1 MANGGKLGGSKNG
14 LNGTWRTNYSGGGG
28 YSNGGT
34 LHHGGGS
41 EWSLA
46 MSPPPSQEAMYTLVR
61 PKNLVQRARMNVAW
75 LDSSL
80 SIMEQVYIRA
90 GEIPK
95 FFENPPSK
103 PSNGQSGLG
112 QCREN

>member
-1 MANGGKLGGSKNG
+1 MKTSYHVFLDINIIYRNNKMANGSKLGGSKNG

-80 SIMEQVYIRA
+80 SIMEQV
-90 GEIPK
+90 K
-95 FFENPPSK
+95 HD
-103 PSNGQSGLG
+103 
-112 QCREN
+112 